1 MSKLKIKSFIWNNKK
16 IFIVLGIIIYF
27 FIFPLR
33 LPLTNTV
40 YKYPR
45 IQIPKI
51 KSRVEKGLKQKYNME
66 FEVYKAEYL
75 HINKLYEV
83 SLKSKEDSNFEIT
96 VLSDKNGNFRTNLTD
111 TFLSHEIEKYMG
123 KHVIDKIYGNY
134 LYRIS
139 ANFSIPKDEDFFRIE
154 KEYIEDK
161 MARKKFDFLEFV
173 KSEKNNISMYI
184 QLVVLKPVNEST
196 LETERRNTYSIVEA
210 IREIGI
216 SDCHIDILFTDLDKE
231 KKIIDELKNGYNG
244 SAEPNH
250 LNPTYSFNLIFGDK
264 NKDVGEYAWDGY
276 IEDFKL
282 ENVKERLKQ
291 Y

>member
-1 MSKLKIKSFIWNNKK
+1 MMGL
-16 IFIVLGIIIYF
+16 IIYF

-51 KSRVEKGLKQKYNME
+51 RSGVEKGLKQKYNME

-96 VLSDKNGNFRTNLTD
+96 VLSDKNGNFRTDLTD
-111 TFLSHEIEKYMG
+111 TFLSHEMKKYLG

-139 ANFSIPKDEDFFRIE
+139 GGFGISRDEDFFRIE
-154 KEYIEDK
+154 KEYVENK
-161 MARKKFDFLEFV
+161 MSRKQFDFLEFV
-173 KSEKNNISMYI
+173 KNEKNNIRMGL
-184 QLVVLKPVNEST
+184 QVVVLKPVNEAT
-196 LETERRNTYSIVEA
+196 LETERKNIYNIVET

-216 SDCHIDILFTDLDKE
+216 SDCNISIIFTDLDKE

-250 LNPTYSFNLIFGDK
+250 LNPTYSFDLIFGDK
-264 NKDVGEYAWDGY
+264 FKELLGEDAWDGY
-276 IEDFKL
+276 IEDLKL
-282 ENVKERLKQ
+282 ENVKERLKR